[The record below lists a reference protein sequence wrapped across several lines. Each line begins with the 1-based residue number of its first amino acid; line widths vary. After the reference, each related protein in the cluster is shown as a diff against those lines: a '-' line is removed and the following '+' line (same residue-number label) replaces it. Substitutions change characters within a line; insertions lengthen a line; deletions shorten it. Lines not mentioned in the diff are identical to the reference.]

1 MAQTPAIP
9 TPVTLPPLPQSVPM
23 PTWRAP
29 DDQLTEG
36 ENTWACFTDESA
48 KHAGTTP
55 RWTAS
60 LGGDPEVRQWRKI
73 LLGNRTTNEVW
84 IGLKEDQN
92 YWSKRIHDSYHWF
105 SWMVRD
111 LKETG
116 SEDWSQRT
124 LGRGIYLK
132 DLFQNGQTLKIS
144 ASHRNTHM
152 NSQKVST
159 EGKLLIIR

>member
-1 MAQTPAIP
+1 
-9 TPVTLPPLPQSVPM
+9 
-23 PTWRAP
+23 
-29 DDQLTEG
+29 
-36 ENTWACFTDESA
+36 
-48 KHAGTTP
+48 
-55 RWTAS
+55 
-60 LGGDPEVRQWRKI
+60 
-73 LLGNRTTNEVW
+73 
-84 IGLKEDQN
+84 
-92 YWSKRIHDSYHWF
+92 
-105 SWMVRD
+105 MVRD